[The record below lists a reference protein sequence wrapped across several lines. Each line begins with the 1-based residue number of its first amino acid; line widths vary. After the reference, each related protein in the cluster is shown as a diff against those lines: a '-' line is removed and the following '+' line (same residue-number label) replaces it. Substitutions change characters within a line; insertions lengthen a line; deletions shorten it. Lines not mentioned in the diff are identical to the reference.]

1 MIHKADLEQ
10 PRGESKN
17 SGGYGSAID
26 GDPNTFWHT
35 QWKNRS
41 EGFPHTIDVQVAENP
56 VKLCG
61 HVYTGRAGDVP
72 NGRVK
77 GYELYVSNDGQ
88 NWGEPVAKGELKDTA
103 EPQFIGLNGVTAA
116 YVRLKGLSA
125 QPSALDQQVMSAAE
139 IQIVK
144 VP

>member
-1 MIHKADLEQ
+1 MT
-10 PRGESKN
+10 S
-17 SGGYGSAID
+17 
-26 GDPNTFWHT
+26 
-35 QWKNRS
+35 
-41 EGFPHTIDVQVAENP
+41 
-56 VKLCG
+56 
-61 HVYTGRAGDVP
+61 P

-77 GYELYVSNDGQ
+77 GYEFYVSNDGQ

-144 VP
+144 APRVGVKTIRGESRQSG